1 MGAVGSRFE
10 KMKCLLEEAQQA
22 RATAGT
28 RARLRSAAMRI
39 VAGPGPDLAARNGP
53 PRRVTMHNARARAL
67 IKLI

>member
-10 KMKCLLEEAQQA
+10 KMKCLLGEAQQA

-28 RARLRSAAMRI
+28 RARLRSAAI
-39 VAGPGPDLAARNGP
+39 VAGADKSEGANEGD
-53 PRRVTMHNARARAL
+53 RRVTMHNALARAL